1 MVLNRFKTIELMA
14 FRLPWYTWYY
24 LRYLLFVQI
33 IKWHL
38 VLLHESKT
46 YRISLTQMPH
56 LAIRRAAIPVYLKK
70 CSGWVGSKVWGN
82 AAWAPWNEQFEAWK
96 MSFLWGKGLRLH
108 VQIVISGE
116 WAFFPSSWNIIPGK
130 KNPRV
135 PCVETNQ
142 PVPLNKK
149 QVIKENNTAQGNPY
163 HPTANQRL
171 EP

>member
-24 LRYLLFVQI
+24 FRYLLFVQI

-82 AAWAPWNEQFEAWK
+82 TAWAPWNEQFEAWK

-130 KNPRV
+130 KKIQGFLV
-135 PCVETNQ
+135 WKQTNQ
-142 PVPLNKK
+142 FPSTKN
-149 QVIKENNTAQGNPY
+149 
-163 HPTANQRL
+163 RW
-171 EP
+171 